1 MSPAVASAVELHEKG
16 VISAAEF
23 AECIRKDALFQDA
36 VDEHQHFD
44 VEFCISHA
52 FGESWASKRSRI
64 RQVSPVP
71 VTAEDM
77 FTSQN
82 ASARWDLIS
91 MIVKSNDDVRQ
102 EVCVLQLIRLCGTIF
117 CGASLELWLRPY
129 SIIST
134 SASTGLIE
142 VCARYTRARAWLAH
156 LRASPHL
163 NARSRRSSPI
173 PPRSMR

>member
-16 VISAAEF
+16 VISANW
-23 AECIRKDALFQDA
+23 ECIRKTHCFRDAANTSILMWNSA
-36 VDEHQHFD
+36 SRTPWRIVG
-44 VEFCISHA
+44 VKA
-52 FGESWASKRSRI
+52 ESNTARI
-64 RQVSPVP
+64 ACARNGCGDRP
-71 VTAEDM
+71 
-77 FTSQN
+77 SQN

-117 CGASLELWLRPY
+117 CGANLELWLRPY

-142 VCARYTRARAWLAH
+142 VCARYMRARAWLAH

-163 NARSRRSSPI
+163 NACSRRSSPI